1 MLWKRYAL
9 VFGIGLIVANGYS
22 VWPALV
28 YGNTLI
34 HCPAIF
40 AVLSYDVKGAVQV
53 VAAPLYSEMQLVM
66 HPGSTA
72 FETAIYRSDANN
84 LTRLFQDYPIV
95 GSVTQGLHQFDGF
108 GGVTSPVPANQAG
121 VTISFENETFESI
134 HVAYLLYGIRVD
146 SSATDASY
154 EIGGA
159 PCWTGLVLTVGSLPY
174 SGPLPFGRI
183 QPIAVIINNGAALVA
198 STIACIAL
206 RSYWSRPKTSS
217 TKNSASPSEVLSP
230 SL

>member
-9 VFGIGLIVANGYS
+9 VFGIGLIVANAYTF
-22 VWPALV
+22 WPTLA
-28 YGNTLI
+28 YGNSLIGCTLVI
-34 HCPAIF
+34 GT
-40 AVLSYDVKGAVQV
+40 LSYDVKGATQV
-53 VAAPLYSEMQLVM
+53 VGAPLYSEMQLVM

-72 FETAIYRSDANN
+72 FETAVYRSDNNN
-84 LTRLFQDYPIV
+84 LTRQFQDFPAI
-95 GSVTQGLHQFDGF
+95 GSNPVVQELYQIDGSDGLIHPVLANET
-108 GGVTSPVPANQAG
+108 GVT
-121 VTISFENETFESI
+121 VTFQNKTFEGI
-134 HVAYLLYGIRVD
+134 HVADLLDSISVD

-183 QPIAVIINNGAALVA
+183 QPIAVIINNAAALIA

-206 RSYWSRPKTSS
+206 RFYWSRPKTIAS
-217 TKNSASPSEVLSP
+217 KN
-230 SL
+230 

>member
-9 VFGIGLIVANGYS
+9 VFGIGLIVANAYTF
-22 VWPALV
+22 WPTLA
-28 YGNTLI
+28 YGNSLIGCTLVI
-34 HCPAIF
+34 GT
-40 AVLSYDVKGAVQV
+40 LSYDVKGATQV
-53 VAAPLYSEMQLVM
+53 VGAPLYSEMQLVM

-72 FETAIYRSDANN
+72 FETAVYRSDNNN
-84 LTRLFQDYPIV
+84 LTRQFQDFPAI
-95 GSVTQGLHQFDGF
+95 GSNPVVQELYQIDGSDGLIHPVLANET
-108 GGVTSPVPANQAG
+108 GVT
-121 VTISFENETFESI
+121 VTFQNKTFEGI
-134 HVAYLLYGIRVD
+134 HVADLLYSISVD

-183 QPIAVIINNGAALVA
+183 QPIAVIINNAAALIA

-206 RSYWSRPKTSS
+206 RFYWSRPKTIAS
-217 TKNSASPSEVLSP
+217 KN
-230 SL
+230 